1 MSKVIH
7 CRLNTNNI
15 IPKNKNEQA
24 IPPAHPHHKGVNVYT
39 TPVSMFQHRS
49 ISSLCHQPHLQG
61 LLQFLPSAVIVT
73 QRLVQVHKINVFRQ
87 NSK

>member
-1 MSKVIH
+1 MIQYDESTFRNKIQDCFPVL
-7 CRLNTNNI
+7 RLYL
-15 IPKNKNEQA
+15 ED
-24 IPPAHPHHKGVNVYT
+24 GV
-39 TPVSMFQHRS
+39 VSGIGHRR